1 MTLKFCILAVRLLT
15 GPLRGAIPNVGVEAF
30 SGVDRPDAVFGGV
43 FIVLAG
49 IPLVQLLLELITW
62 LIVGG
67 IAVC

>member
-15 GPLRGAIPNVGVEAF
+15 GPLIGAIPSVGVEAF
-30 SGVDRPDAVFGGV
+30 SGVERPDAVFGGV

-49 IPLVQLLLELITW
+49 IPLVQLLLELMLW

-67 IAVC
+67 IAVS